1 MDERQLKALRE
12 MLDEVYLGVQ
22 KAHADGT
29 IPCDLTLIFAAIASH
44 TVKFE
49 NIDKRIT
56 YVDNELQDIK
66 SEMTNM
72 DGKLDKIANSHAFA
86 AGQKQGVIAIIGAAT
101 GGAGIMII
109 QWIRGLL

>member
-12 MLDEVYLGVQ
+12 MLDEIYLDAQ
-22 KAHADGT
+22 KSHTDGT
-29 IPCDLTLIFAAIASH
+29 ISCDLTLIFAAIASH

-49 NIDKRIT
+49 NMDTRIDHI
-56 YVDNELQDIK
+56 DNELQDIK

-72 DGKLDKIANSHAFA
+72 DGKLDKIANSRAFA